1 MFHCL
6 IICLIFTQ
14 LLSNVYYLH
23 KGQDKYPKI
32 HITETM
38 NILKLKS
45 VALFIPLLLTACGGG
60 GGGSDSGSPQTIK
73 KPLNTPAIKPDIQ
86 SPGQSNKV
94 KVGVLD
100 SGVNKNISN
109 IAGKVALILHYVGQG
124 KNLGSGEFTPEDITA
139 SLALADMDTSGHGS
153 YVSQILASTGSGGTY
168 VGSQNVELYE
178 AKTTDDPLGHSI
190 IHDQLAAIMDLH
202 EHYGVNLFNA
212 SWGSYN
218 HYDANSPITSVLKY
232 LVNSNGLI
240 VFSAGNDFL
249 NEPSAENLTPL
260 IDRSIENGL
269 ITVVGLDGNKQLYS
283 GYDESGVLK
292 GSNACGRAAAW
303 CLAGD
308 YVVGPLLSENN
319 NGYVYFYGTSG
330 AAPQVTAAAA
340 SVWHTYPWMTAK
352 QVKQTI
358 LTTANYLSD
367 GSQPGTPYNASY
379 GWGELNARRAEHGP
393 MLFSSLFG
401 DFNAQVPDSHYIFRN
416 DISGDAGLIKNGNGI
431 LELAGNDSYTG
442 NTTINQGVLWVSGR
456 INNGSVNI
464 APGGVLTGSGSVRT
478 TYNNGTID
486 LSNGS
491 LKVQGDYSQGN
502 NGVLNAYIDNQL
514 DISGNALLDGA
525 VNLVNQNYVVNGTY
539 DILHAQNVQ
548 GKFNQLNGS
557 KFLTIKQVNY
567 ESDNVNLE
575 VEQVSAQNAVSNGD
589 SQSTAGA
596 KAVDSIFAAAN
607 AIALKQHNG
616 EVLTLD
622 EQQLLDYSAGLQ
634 STGSGEAVQRI
645 VDSHSGVIYSEL
657 PSVLLAEQN
666 RLTQTV
672 VNRLSAMYG
681 MGQATPGVWTSHDYM
696 KNQYQP
702 DGWNQVSSTTN
713 NTSVG
718 MDGRVSN
725 ALLLG
730 GFVNKNNIT
739 AKLDRN
745 GGSLDG
751 SQNGVGAYGQFND
764 GAFYLNGLASYQR
777 GDADIKRPV
786 IGNGTQSNQKSN
798 TDMSSSSLYFESGYA
813 FHLPHE
819 AAITPYVS
827 VEYDCSN
834 TDSIDE
840 GNQQGV
846 SVSGMKGRQTSVA
859 LGSRFNYMVNN
870 ELHLAAW
877 AQASKIASRD
887 ISDMSLTTNMS
898 GQEISL
904 NSPEFDRN
912 SFDYGLDIDYVL
924 LNSVQLFAGMQSSTA
939 NNQALSAS
947 AGLKYYW

>member
-1 MFHCL
+1 MR
-6 IICLIFTQ
+6 LIFTQ
-14 LLSNVYYLH
+14 LFSNVYCPRKAH
-23 KGQDKYPKI
+23 NKYPKKD
-32 HITETM
+32 ITEKM
-38 NILKLKS
+38 NILKLKKI
-45 VALFIPLLLTACGGG
+45 ALFIPLLLTACGGG
-60 GGGSDSGSPQTIK
+60 GGGSGSGSPQTIK
-73 KPLNTPAIKPDIQ
+73 SPLNTPAIKPDVQ
-86 SPGQSNKV
+86 TPGANNNKV

-100 SGVNKNISN
+100 SGVNKNLSN
-109 IAGKVALILHYVGQG
+109 ITGKVAIILHYIGQG
-124 KNLGSGEFTPEDITA
+124 KNLGSGAFTPEDITA
-139 SLALADMDTSGHGS
+139 SLALADMDASGHGS

-168 VGSQNVELYE
+168 VGSQNVQLYE

-190 IHDQLAAIMDLH
+190 IDDQLAAIMDLH

-218 HYDANSPITSVLKY
+218 NYDANSPITAVLKY
-232 LVNSNGLI
+232 LTNSNGLI
-240 VFSAGNDFL
+240 VFSAGNDLL
-249 NEPSAENLTPL
+249 NNPSSENLTPL
-260 IDRSIENGL
+260 IDKSIENGL
-269 ITVVGLDGNKQLYS
+269 ITVVGLDSNKQLYS
-283 GYDESGVLK
+283 GYDENGVIK

-308 YVVGPLLSENN
+308 YVVGPLLNDKN

-340 SVWHTYPWMTAK
+340 NVWQKYPWMTAK

-367 GSQPGTPYNASY
+367 GSPLGTPYNATY
-379 GWGELNARRAEHGP
+379 GWGELNALRAENGP

-401 DFNAQVPDSHYIFRN
+401 DFNAQVFDSHYVFSN

-431 LELAGNDSYTG
+431 LELAGNNSYSG
-442 NTTINQGVLWVSGR
+442 KTTINQGTLWVSGSIDR
-456 INNGSVNI
+456 GSVNI
-464 APGGVLTGSGSVRT
+464 SQEGLLTGSGSVSS

-491 LKVQGDYSQGN
+491 LKVKGDYSQSHSGI
-502 NGVLNAYIDNQL
+502 LNAYIDNQL
-514 DISGNALLDGA
+514 DISGNATLDGT
-525 VNLVNQNYVVNGTY
+525 VNVVNQNYVVNGTY
-539 DILHAQNVQ
+539 DILHAQNIQ
-548 GKFNQLNGS
+548 GQFSQVNGS
-557 KFLTIKQVNY
+557 KFLKINHVNY
-567 ESDNVNLE
+567 TPDRVNLD
-575 VEQVSAQNAVSNGD
+575 VAQVSAQNAVSNGD
-589 SQSTAGA
+589 YLSTAGA
-596 KAVDSIFAAAN
+596 KAVDTLFAAAN
-607 AIALKQHNG
+607 DIALKQHNG

-634 STGSGEAVQRI
+634 STRSGDAVQRI
-645 VDSHSGVIYSEL
+645 VDSHSAVIYSEL

-681 MGQATPGVWTSHDYM
+681 MGKVTPGVWTSYDYM

-718 MDGRVSN
+718 LDGRVSN
-725 ALLLG
+725 ALLVG
-730 GFVNKNNIT
+730 GFVNKNSIT

-745 GGSLDG
+745 GGSLEG
-751 SQNGVGAYGQFND
+751 SQNGVGAYGQYND

-777 GDADIKRPV
+777 GDSDIKRPV
-786 IGNGTQSNQKSN
+786 IGNGTQSSQKSN
-798 TDMSSSSLYFESGYA
+798 ADMSSASLYFESGYA

-819 AAITPYVS
+819 ADITPYLG
-827 VEYDCSN
+827 VEYDRSN

-840 GNQQGV
+840 GNLQGA
-846 SVSGMKGRQTSVA
+846 SVSGMKGRQSSVA
-859 LGSRFNYMVNN
+859 LGSRFNYMVSN
-870 ELHLAAW
+870 ELHLSAW
-877 AQASKIASRD
+877 AQASKIVARD
-887 ISDMSLTTNMS
+887 ISDMRLTTNMS

-912 SFDYGLDIDYVL
+912 SFDYGLDIDYVI

-939 NNQALSAS
+939 NDQAFSTS
-947 AGLKYYW
+947 AGVKYFW